1 MITPRFLSG
10 ILARILSLGSAI
22 ALLGGCAGYQVGAIK
37 PTPMAE
43 VQTIAVPSFKND
55 TLMPRIEVQLASAVI
70 KQLQQDGTYKIG
82 RENEADAILEGVL
95 EEVERRPLRSVPGN
109 VLLTREYELILRIR
123 YRVINRVTGEQI
135 EGRAVTGR
143 TSFFVSGTNA
153 LAADVVQDEIQ
164 AMPLAI
170 EDAAVRLVSQI
181 SEGW

>member
-1 MITPRFLSG
+1 MTTSRSISG
-10 ILARILSLGSAI
+10 TLIRVTSLATV
-22 ALLGGCAGYQVGAIK
+22 LLLVGGCAGYQVGAIK

-43 VQTIAVPSFKND
+43 VQTIAVPTFKND
-55 TLMPRIEVQLASAVI
+55 TLMPRVEVQLASAVI
-70 KQLQQDGTYKIG
+70 KQIQQDGTYKIG

-95 EEVERRPLRSVPGN
+95 EEVERRPVRSVPGN

-123 YRVINRVTGEQI
+123 YRVLNRVTGEQI

-143 TSFFVSGTNA
+143 TSFFVSGTNT
-153 LAADVVQDEIQ
+153 LAADVIQDEIQ